1 MQENKTTRKELR
13 ENYGKYYTNMQI
25 KNQIDMRLEK
35 MTSIECKTGVDS
47 TPAELKKADKEKKIL
62 LLEIKKIDP
71 VYYEKL
77 SLAF

>member
-35 MTSIECKTGVDS
+35 MTSIECNTGVDS
-47 TPAELKKADKEKKIL
+47 TPA
-62 LLEIKKIDP
+62 
-71 VYYEKL
+71 
-77 SLAF
+77 